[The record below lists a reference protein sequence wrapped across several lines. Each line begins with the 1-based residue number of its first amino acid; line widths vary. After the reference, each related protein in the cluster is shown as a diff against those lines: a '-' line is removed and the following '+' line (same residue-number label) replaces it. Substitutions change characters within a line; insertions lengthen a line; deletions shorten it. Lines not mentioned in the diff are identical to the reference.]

1 MASVQTASTKTA
13 ARKKRRKDG
22 PLKIVDGYL
31 LLHVM
36 EGTLRGLLWFGG
48 LLFMVTAV
56 SALKS
61 VLADQ
66 LSISSLVNQ
75 VLFQVPRII
84 LFALPMSVLYGTTQ
98 AFTELSTESEI
109 TALWASGVSMPRMM
123 LPALMWSIM
132 LAIIAFLLQELVV
145 PKSQLNMEA
154 IKRAAFESSGRGG
167 FRYDD
172 PPRGK
177 GPLKTVIQAKALDA
191 ETGTLIKPTITI
203 YDVEKQLPEVVIRAE
218 KGQWD
223 LETNKWRL
231 YNGSTTRFGLNPET
245 GAWIPRNTSKF
256 NVAMNRHTPDLAK
269 LANSNISARAAMDKP
284 DFEFVSLRDLLP
296 YRAETYD
303 NMVRAEGTA
312 EGAELFKKVR
322 SLTFGIHDK
331 IATPLLC
338 LALVIVGAPLGI
350 RPPRAKGQSGVAL
363 GMSLVV
369 LTVYYIT
376 WTWCSKLGEAGVGNP
391 LLLAYLSP
399 ILILAAGLYLLAQKS
414 R

>member
-1 MASVQTASTKTA
+1 MSSVPTVASKSVAH
-13 ARKKRRKDG
+13 RKRRKDG
-22 PLKIVDGYL
+22 PLKIVDSYL
-31 LLHVM
+31 LRHIR

-48 LLFMVTAV
+48 LLFMVATV

-66 LSISSLVNQ
+66 VSMSALVKE

-84 LFALPMSVLYGTTQ
+84 LFALPMAVLYGTTQ

-109 TALWASGVSMPRMM
+109 TALWASGVSLPRMM
-123 LPALMWSIM
+123 LPALMWSIV
-132 LAIIAFLLQELVV
+132 LAVVAFLLQEFVV

-154 IKRAAFESSGRGG
+154 IKRAAVESVGRGG

-177 GPLKTVIQAKALDA
+177 GPLKIVVQAKDFDA
-191 ETGTLIKPTITI
+191 ETGTMIKPTITI

-223 LETNKWRL
+223 LETNKWHL

-245 GAWIPRNTSKF
+245 SAWIPRNTSRF
-256 NVAMNRHTPDLAK
+256 NVAMNRQTPALSK

-284 DFEFVSLRDLLP
+284 DFEFVSLRDLIP
-296 YRAETYD
+296 YRVETYD
-303 NMVRAEGTA
+303 NMVRAAGSEEAT
-312 EGAELFKKVR
+312 ELAKKVR

-363 GMSLVV
+363 GMSLLV
-369 LTVYYIT
+369 LTIYYIT
-376 WTWCSKLGEAGVGNP
+376 WTTCSKLGEAGTGNP
-391 LLLAYLSP
+391 IILAYLSP
-399 ILILAAGLYLLAQKS
+399 VLILATGVYLLSTKS